1 MRFWTART
9 IVWVLLRIILSWVG
23 GIRFEGRENVPR
35 KGGVLVTPNH
45 FSDGDPPIIGFAL
58 PRACYFMA
66 KEELFAMKF
75 WGKVIV
81 WLHGFPVKR
90 YTADR
95 AALKRAETLLKEGE
109 VVVIFP
115 EGQLSETGT
124 LQPFLP
130 GVILIAQRAQVPLLP
145 VAMIRVNEMMPYG
158 ELKPRRIRKPL
169 IIRFGKPVSAEEL
182 TGGLKGSA
190 GYEKG
195 AERLSQMVQALLDD
209 KPYPALEP
217 LAPPQPSV
225 AEKTEE
231 SSAD

>member
-1 MRFWTART
+1 MRFWTVRT
-9 IVWVLLRIILSWVG
+9 IVWVLLRILLSWVG

-45 FSDGDPPIIGFAL
+45 FSDGDPPVIGFAL

-81 WLHGFPVKR
+81 WLHGFPIKR
-90 YTADR
+90 YSADR
-95 AALKRAETLLKEGE
+95 AALKRAEQLLKAGE
-109 VVVIFP
+109 AVVIFP
-115 EGQLSETGT
+115 EGKLSEDAK

-130 GVILIAQRAQVPLLP
+130 GVLLIAQHAQAPILP
-145 VAMIRVNEMMPYG
+145 VAMLRVNEMMPYG
-158 ELKPRRIRKPL
+158 ELKPRRIGKRL
-169 IIRFGKPVSAEEL
+169 IIRFGKPVTAEEL
-182 TGGLKGSA
+182 TGGLRGGA

-195 AERLSQMVQALLDD
+195 AERLRQLVQALLDD

-217 LAPPQPSV
+217 LVSDQPSIEAK
-225 AEKTEE
+225 AEE
-231 SSAD
+231 